1 MDKKDIVRYMATIV
15 ANLNTKGKFTNTYY
29 RILGGLE
36 GMLICIGKI
45 PLEGK
50 LPYIEVPH
58 THKPFFG
65 KKTETTR
72 IESYNEMIIRL
83 VNEAIKENL

>member
-1 MDKKDIVRYMATIV
+1 MDKKDIVRYMATTV

-50 LPYIEVPH
+50 LP
-58 THKPFFG
+58 
-65 KKTETTR
+65 
-72 IESYNEMIIRL
+72 
-83 VNEAIKENL
+83 

>member
-36 GMLICIGKI
+36 GMERRLKQ
-45 PLEGK
+45 LELSHIMK
-50 LPYIEVPH
+50 
-58 THKPFFG
+58 
-65 KKTETTR
+65 
-72 IESYNEMIIRL
+72 
-83 VNEAIKENL
+83 